1 MTRDVDPELFIRLL
15 NDAVEA
21 DRVAKRAIRT
31 MQNKSR
37 ARRFMQLCRS
47 DLNHAMASLE
57 PMDCVQLI
65 GAEK

>member
-21 DRVAKRAIRT
+21 DRVAIRAIRAV
-31 MQNKSR
+31 QNKRR
-37 ARRFMQLCRS
+37 AQRFMQLCRS